1 MNTLGT
7 QFTTSTVACVGPF
20 QDLNL
25 DLSDGNIN
33 TQVIGEGDL
42 QDGLNI
48 SLALQL
54 AAADTGELLYAFA
67 SEQITSCTSDADC
80 SGSKKCV
87 VNQCWASK
95 TITAETLV
103 QSGQFR
109 IPAGQSGR
117 SETLNYVLRD
127 SAGNISSALQ
137 DPIVAYSYTISK
149 VFDAVPGITLSF
161 REHWERIVRAQ
172 RQSRS

>member
-1 MNTLGT
+1 MCAAAPGLVNVIVDTSPIELNADLGSALNTLGT

-54 AAADTGELLYAFA
+54 AAADTGGAFMPLLQNKSHRAQVMPIVA
-67 SEQITSCTSDADC
+67 VR
-80 SGSKKCV
+80 KKCV

-103 QSGQFR
+103 QSGQF
-109 IPAGQSGR
+109 
-117 SETLNYVLRD
+117 
-127 SAGNISSALQ
+127 
-137 DPIVAYSYTISK
+137 
-149 VFDAVPGITLSF
+149 
-161 REHWERIVRAQ
+161 
-172 RQSRS
+172 